1 MMTLSSMRKRSQ
13 LHRQRCC
20 SRHMQHFQNSLRPS
34 CSAIN
39 RCADCL
45 IPGAA
50 AWPFRWQEPTD
61 HISRAWHFLQLIS
74 QALVEP
80 KPGIFLLQ
88 HSTLHCGA
96 TDMILKT
103 DSGMGVVTT
112 VGHSWGCL
120 AAYPQCMLTAACCV
134 QGMSVGCKPTVALI
148 KYMESS
154 GATVQQLQQQLAPL
168 IAAEQAFSYTGS
180 LSGCTAEASTSTGVL
195 AAPGQGL
202 PGMQSADQQGLAAPA
217 AQHAE
222 MSGLAP
228 LQQQLKKK
236 HPQQIQP
243 LQQQPQQ
250 PMHDQQ
256 QQPCIARLL
265 SNIELVQE
273 TLSGM
278 NQWDGF
284 KQVAWG
290 NLEMWYSHDTVNQRQ
305 LVKARTV
312 LDEPIVHA
320 VCLAREFDLVPSW
333 NPAILDSR
341 ELKAYSPSELLI
353 YILSWCPWPLP
364 CGEVLNYA
372 LGVDLLDT
380 KDRCVLLATN
390 TPSEEQLQ
398 SIAVPQHPRT
408 LRMIMHAGG
417 FKFIPLP
424 PDPAKPNV
432 QRMEAI
438 VLMSMDAKKFVIPDT
453 IISFLLKIFAPLVY
467 KSVMKVL
474 GSIFHQK
481 NGRLPSGLWCT

>member
-1 MMTLSSMRKRSQ
+1 MGGKGKSLKGLWRLARESFGGAERSSGRKSSGAGSDQ
-13 LHRQRCC
+13 ILVRQVSSSESEHSTWR
-20 SRHMQHFQNSLRPS
+20 RTPS
-34 CSAIN
+34 PTPTS
-39 RCADCL
+39 DSED
-45 IPGAA
+45 AA
-50 AWPFRWQEPTD
+50 AEEVWYDCNDDFEQHAEEE
-61 HISRAWHFLQLIS
+61 SAAQAEMLQ
-74 QALVEP
+74 QAYAALPEQ
-80 KPGIFLLQ
+80 L
-88 HSTLHCGA
+88 A
-96 TDMILKT
+96 TIVQRYK
-103 DSGMGVVTT
+103 
-112 VGHSWGCL
+112 
-120 AAYPQCMLTAACCV
+120 